1 MAAALPSTALKIAV
15 ATPFA
20 TSFPPSQP
28 SQSARRRSLSTC
40 QVCRVSQ
47 RHGSIANPKSHP
59 FQGLR
64 TISSRTAG
72 TRGSSAISAGNGGS
86 RNPASGKDSSK
97 KAAAD
102 VYIEDEEAYSEE
114 EEAYSE
120 DEEIDEE
127 LLAAMLAEEELL
139 AAELEKGGSGSGE
152 TGGKRAWSDE
162 EWDEEELDE
171 LFDKYGKTLKEDTSG
186 SSSAGYKLVRE
197 EDDTGDED
205 ELNDGSE
212 GGINGVVAVSSAV
225 AASRAAEETS
235 SAAPRFP
242 PDSDEASE
250 AFAVALAVAA
260 SDAKG
265 GDIIALD
272 VRPLVYWTQYFVIAT
287 AFSRAQMDAIAKRM
301 RDVAESPRFA
311 REQKGGDRGSGGSA
325 RGGSAWTLLDYGD
338 VVVHLFTPKE
348 RDYYRL
354 EEFYANAEEVPLP
367 VWGFKGDGR
376 GGEGKKRGGARV
388 VRLVASGGKVPCPC
402 EARVQGFGARAE
414 EERRGGGEEGGRGG
428 AEEGMSW

>member
-152 TGGKRAWSDE
+152 AGGKRAWSDE

-186 SSSAGYKLVRE
+186 SSAGYKLVRE

-205 ELNDGSE
+205 EQNDGSE

-225 AASRAAEETS
+225 AASRAAES
-235 SAAPRFP
+235 ASAAPRFP

-250 AFAVALAVAA
+250 EFAIALAVAA

-272 VRPLVYWTQYFVIAT
+272 VRPLVYWTQYFVIVT

-348 RDYYRL
+348 REYYRL

-367 VWGFKGDGR
+367 FPQEGR
-376 GGEGKKRGGARV
+376 I
-388 VRLVASGGKVPCPC
+388 
-402 EARVQGFGARAE
+402 
-414 EERRGGGEEGGRGG
+414 GGEEGRSRG
-428 AEEGMSW
+428 AEEGRRGGVGERGKGMSGGRGERRMEGRREVAHW

>member
-1 MAAALPSTALKIAV
+1 MAAALPSTALRIAV

-20 TSFPPSQP
+20 TS
-28 SQSARRRSLSTC
+28 
-40 QVCRVSQ
+40 
-47 RHGSIANPKSHP
+47 
-59 FQGLR
+59 
-64 TISSRTAG
+64 TAG
-72 TRGSSAISAGNGGS
+72 TRGSSAIFAGNGGS

-102 VYIEDEEAYSEE
+102 VYTEDEEAYSEE

-139 AAELEKGGSGSGE
+139 AAELEKGGSGSGSGE

-186 SSSAGYKLVRE
+186 SSAGYKLLRE

-205 ELNDGSE
+205 EQNDGSE

-225 AASRAAEETS
+225 AASRAAEEAS

-265 GDIIALD
+265 SDIIALD

-301 RDVAESPRFA
+301 RDVAESPGFA

-367 VWGFKGDGR
+367 FPQEGR
-376 GGEGKKRGGARV
+376 Y
-388 VRLVASGGKVPCPC
+388 
-402 EARVQGFGARAE
+402 
-414 EERRGGGEEGGRGG
+414 
-428 AEEGMSW
+428 

>member
-1 MAAALPSTALKIAV
+1 MTGK
-15 ATPFA
+15 
-20 TSFPPSQP
+20 
-28 SQSARRRSLSTC
+28 RSGSTC
-40 QVCRVSQ
+40 AVTP
-47 RHGSIANPKSHP
+47 GE
-59 FQGLR
+59 
-64 TISSRTAG
+64 G
-72 TRGSSAISAGNGGS
+72 TPLQAF
-86 RNPASGKDSSK
+86 PESGKDSSK

-102 VYIEDEEAYSEE
+102 VYTEDEEAYNEDEEAYSEDE
-114 EEAYSE
+114 DEE

-139 AAELEKGGSGSGE
+139 AAELEKRGSESGE
-152 TGGKRAWSDE
+152 AGGKRAWSDE

-171 LFDKYGKTLKEDTSG
+171 LFDKYGKTLKEDTSA
-186 SSSAGYKLVRE
+186 SSAGYKLVRE

-205 ELNDGSE
+205 EQNDGS
-212 GGINGVVAVSSAV
+212 GGVINGVVAVGSAV
-225 AASRAAEETS
+225 AASRAAEAA

-250 AFAVALAVAA
+250 EFAIALAVAA

-265 GDIIALD
+265 GDIIVLD

-311 REQKGGDRGSGGSA
+311 REQKGGDRGNSGGSG

-348 RDYYRL
+348 REYYRL
-354 EEFYANAEEVPLP
+354 V
-367 VWGFKGDGR
+367 
-376 GGEGKKRGGARV
+376 
-388 VRLVASGGKVPCPC
+388 
-402 EARVQGFGARAE
+402 
-414 EERRGGGEEGGRGG
+414 
-428 AEEGMSW
+428 

>member
-1 MAAALPSTALKIAV
+1 MAAALPSTALRIAV

-20 TSFPPSQP
+20 TSFPPSQR
-28 SQSARRRSLSTC
+28 SRSVRRRSLPTC

-47 RHGSIANPKSHP
+47 RQGSISNPKSHP

-64 TISSRTAG
+64 SFSGRTAG

-86 RNPASGKDSSK
+86 RNPASGKDSK

-102 VYIEDEEAYSEE
+102 VYTEDEEAYSEE

-139 AAELEKGGSGSGE
+139 AAELEKGGSGSGSGE

-186 SSSAGYKLVRE
+186 SSAGYKLVRE

-205 ELNDGSE
+205 EQNDGSE

-225 AASRAAEETS
+225 AASQAAEEAS
-235 SAAPRFP
+235 SAAPRFT

-367 VWGFKGDGR
+367 FPQEGR
-376 GGEGKKRGGARV
+376 Y
-388 VRLVASGGKVPCPC
+388 
-402 EARVQGFGARAE
+402 
-414 EERRGGGEEGGRGG
+414 
-428 AEEGMSW
+428 

>member
-1 MAAALPSTALKIAV
+1 MAAALPSTALRIAV

-20 TSFPPSQP
+20 TSSFS
-28 SQSARRRSLSTC
+28 
-40 QVCRVSQ
+40 
-47 RHGSIANPKSHP
+47 G
-59 FQGLR
+59 
-64 TISSRTAG
+64 RTAG

-102 VYIEDEEAYSEE
+102 VYTEDEEAYSEE

-186 SSSAGYKLVRE
+186 SSAGYKLVRE

-205 ELNDGSE
+205 EQNDGSE

-225 AASRAAEETS
+225 AASRAAEEAS
-235 SAAPRFP
+235 SATPRFP

-311 REQKGGDRGSGGSA
+311 REQKGGDRGSGESA

-367 VWGFKGDGR
+367 FPQEGR
-376 GGEGKKRGGARV
+376 Y
-388 VRLVASGGKVPCPC
+388 
-402 EARVQGFGARAE
+402 
-414 EERRGGGEEGGRGG
+414 
-428 AEEGMSW
+428 